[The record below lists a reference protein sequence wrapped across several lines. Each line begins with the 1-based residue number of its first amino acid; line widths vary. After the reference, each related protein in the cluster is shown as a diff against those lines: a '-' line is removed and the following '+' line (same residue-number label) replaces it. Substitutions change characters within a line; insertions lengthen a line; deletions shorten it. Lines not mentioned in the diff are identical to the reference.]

1 MTELAALPTHT
12 VRAGVLEHEA
22 VWRLEDDA
30 LVLQG
35 GPAAAADSV
44 LRFAYGDIVQ
54 LRLSFEPSRVDAAR
68 YRCDVRMRSGQQ
80 VAIMSTHYVGFADF
94 ENRAASYV
102 PFVRALVVRVAPAN
116 PAARFRSG
124 KNPLAFWAEHIFL
137 AVVVA
142 FLILVLISIGTSSLS
157 DSSWSKLWMI
167 LGSIPLLIAYTRK
180 NRPRPFKPGAIPQDV
195 LPDLPDRS

>member
-1 MTELAALPTHT
+1 MNDIASLPTHT
-12 VRAGVLEHEA
+12 VRASLLEHEA

-35 GPAAAADSV
+35 GPAADADSV
-44 LRFAYGDIVQ
+44 LRFPYREIVR
-54 LRLSFEPSRVDAAR
+54 LRLSYEPSRVDGER
-68 YRCDVRMRSGQQ
+68 YRCDLRMRSGQQ
-80 VAIMSTHYVGFADF
+80 LVIMSTHYVGFADF

-102 PFVRALVVRVAPAN
+102 PFVRALVARVAQEN

-124 KNPLAFWAEHIFL
+124 KKLVTFWAEHIFL
-137 AVVVA
+137 AMMVA
-142 FLILVLISIGTSSLS
+142 LLIFVLIAIGTSSLS

-180 NRPRPFKPGAIPQDV
+180 NRPRPFKPDAIPQDV
-195 LPDLPDRS
+195 MPDLPDRP